1 MADTRIR
8 KRWLAAASI
17 LAVAAVG
24 VAAGCGSSTGGN
36 EDVSDRQIE
45 VVTTTNFITDMA
57 EEIGGDRV
65 EVTGLMGPGVDP
77 HLFKASASD
86 VSTLRNADVIFYGGL
101 ELEGRMGDL
110 LEELEK
116 TATTVAVTEAMP
128 EEELRQPTEFEG
140 KFDPHVWFDVPLW
153 SSAVDVIADTYAE
166 VDPEHAEEYRERA
179 DTYEAELEG
188 LDVEVRETL
197 AGIPED
203 QRVLVT
209 SHDAFGYF
217 GEEYGFEV
225 APIQGTSTATE
236 ATTGDI
242 DRVSDLIAER
252 GLTAVF
258 VESSVSPQTIE
269 AVLEAAERKGQTA
282 EVAAELFGDAA
293 GDAGTPEGTYIGMVQ
308 ANVRAIAEG
317 LGGVEG
323 ATATPGEDQ

>member
-36 EDVSDRQIE
+36 EDVSDRQID

-116 TATTVAVTEAMP
+116 TTTTVAVTEAMP

-203 QRVLVT
+203 QRVAKLPVGCQVRL
-209 SHDAFGYF
+209 SA
-217 GEEYGFEV
+217 
-225 APIQGTSTATE
+225 APAT
-236 ATTGDI
+236 
-242 DRVSDLIAER
+242 
-252 GLTAVF
+252 
-258 VESSVSPQTIE
+258 
-269 AVLEAAERKGQTA
+269 
-282 EVAAELFGDAA
+282 AA
-293 GDAGTPEGTYIGMVQ
+293 GIRDRPARGVQGDDPRLAARHQSPLHIRPQGKHAGVNSQ
-308 ANVRAIAEG
+308 VSRAAG
-317 LGGVEG
+317 
-323 ATATPGEDQ
+323 PDGELHLFWK

>member
-1 MADTRIR
+1 M
-8 KRWLAAASI
+8 LAAAS
-17 LAVAAVG
+17 LVVSAAL
-24 VAAGCGSSTGGN
+24 VAAGCGSSTDGDDDISG
-36 EDVSDRQIE
+36 SQID
-45 VVTTTNFITDMA
+45 VVTTTNFITDIA

-65 EVTGLMGPGVDP
+65 DVTGLMGPGVDP
-77 HLFKASASD
+77 HLFKASGAD

-110 LEELEK
+110 LEELGQ
-116 TATTVAVTEAMP
+116 TTTTVAVTEAIP
-128 EEELRQPTEFEG
+128 EEELLQPTEFEG

-153 SSAVDVIADTYAE
+153 SSAVEVIADTYAE
-166 VDPEHAEEYRERA
+166 ADPEHAEEYRERA
-179 DTYEAELEG
+179 GAYSAQLEELDG
-188 LDVEVRETL
+188 EVRETL
-197 AGIPED
+197 AGIPEG

-217 GEEYGFEV
+217 GEEYRFQV

-236 ATTGDI
+236 ATTADI

-258 VESSVSPQTIE
+258 IESSVSPQTIE
-269 AVLEAAERKGQTA
+269 AVLEAAERKGQRA

-293 GDAGTPEGTYIGMVQ
+293 GDAGTPEGTYIGMVR

-317 LGGVEG
+317 LGGTSE
-323 ATATPGEDQ
+323 ATVTPEDDQ

>member
-1 MADTRIR
+1 MGRFSTRGR
-8 KRWLAAASI
+8 RLASVAI
-17 LAVAAVG
+17 AVAAVAG
-24 VAAGCGSSTGGN
+24 IAAGCGSSSDGGGGADGRI
-36 EDVSDRQIE
+36 DV
-45 VVTTTNFITDMA
+45 VATTNFITDMA
-57 EEIGGDRV
+57 QEIGGDRV

-86 VSTLRNADVIFYGGL
+86 VSTLRNADVILYGGL

-110 LEELEK
+110 LEELE
-116 TATTVAVTEAMP
+116 ATTTTVPVTSSIP

-153 SSAVDVIADTYAE
+153 SSAVQVIADTYAE
-166 VDPEHAEEYRERA
+166 VDPAGASGYEERA
-179 DTYEAELEG
+179 DAYAAELEA
-188 LDVEVRETL
+188 LDAEVRETL

-236 ATTGDI
+236 ATTADI

-252 GLTAVF
+252 GLSAVF
-258 VESSVSPQTIE
+258 IESSVSPQTIE
-269 AVLEAAERKGQTA
+269 AVLESAERKGQKA
-282 EVAAELFGDAA
+282 DVAAELFGDAA
-293 GDAGTPEGTYIGMVQ
+293 GDAGTDEGTYIGMVR
-308 ANVRAIAEG
+308 ANANAIAEG
-317 LGGVEG
+317 L
-323 ATATPGEDQ
+323 ADPARQ

>member
-116 TATTVAVTEAMP
+116 TTTTVAVTEAMP

-293 GDAGTPEGTYIGMVQ
+293 GDAGTPEGTYTGMVQ